1 VAIKTAEGVEVG
13 VSKKAA
19 QSAVMQTVQCAAH
32 VWPTAAL
39 DFAVVRHL
47 WCGIAWASMQVISR
61 SMFLPLF
68 PLLLPPL
75 LTSILSK
82 RLPIMQNKRV
92 FFLTERS
99 CACALLPDLE
109 PCRRCN

>member
-19 QSAVMQTVQCAAH
+19 QSAVMQTVQCAAQ

-47 WCGIAWASMQVISR
+47 RCGNCMGIHAGHITLDVPSSLPAAASAATHIHS
-61 SMFLPLF
+61 L
-68 PLLLPPL
+68 
-75 LTSILSK
+75 
-82 RLPIMQNKRV
+82 
-92 FFLTERS
+92 
-99 CACALLPDLE
+99 
-109 PCRRCN
+109 